1 MKKRF
6 KKIQTK
12 PLKRRWLLLC
22 IIALLSGMP
31 LGCSAAQS
39 DPLEESVQNDVDT
52 ANPAEKDISEEE
64 AVKPSADELTM
75 ETVLQRFEDGSL
87 GEMDYTVY
95 GNGER
100 EEFADADNAYIHFS
114 QIPYEGEEYD
124 IGVSCVTDDNDV
136 EYIDGIYVTRLSD
149 KEMCL
154 IYTSDERYS
163 VVADLEGWLSTKT
176 RISDWLTLDLPE
188 GYSLSDYDASV
199 GDAGGALI
207 EPQAYEVLSEDAFGA
222 FIPEWTMSGA
232 VGIIPDAQKAFIFE
246 DGQIVGK
253 YMSSNHS
260 LEERIETLDGLA
272 MPAALYHVSHDLYTA
287 ADLGNLE
294 EQGIDTSQIET
305 TSEYWYIF
313 FASEDAD
320 NAYYLALDQKQFSK
334 QEAINIAMT
343 VKFPGE
349 KRYD

>member
-1 MKKRF
+1 MKKRS
-6 KKIQTK
+6 KNMQTK
-12 PLKRRWLLLC
+12 LLKRRGVLLC
-22 IIALLSGMP
+22 IIVLLSEIL
-31 LGCSAAQS
+31 LGCSAVQS
-39 DPLEESVQNDVDT
+39 NTLEESVQTDVDT
-52 ANPAEKDISEEE
+52 ANPNEKDISGEE

-75 ETVLQRFEDGSL
+75 EIVLQRFEDGTL
-87 GEMDYTVY
+87 REMDYTLY

-100 EEFADADNAYIHFS
+100 EEFTDADNAYIHFPK
-114 QIPYEGEEYD
+114 IPYEGEEYD
-124 IGVSCVTDDNDV
+124 IGVSCVTDENNV

-154 IYTSDERYS
+154 IYTSDERYQT
-163 VVADLEGWLSTKT
+163 VDDLEGWLSTKT
-176 RISDWLTLDLPE
+176 HISDWLTLDLPE

-199 GDAGGALI
+199 GNAGGALI

-222 FIPEWTMSGA
+222 FLPEWTMSGA
-232 VGIIPDAQKAFIFE
+232 VGIIPDAQEAFIFE
-246 DGQIVGK
+246 DGQIAGK

-260 LEERIETLDGLA
+260 LEEMIETLDGLA

-305 TSEYWYIF
+305 TSEYWYVF

-334 QEAINIAMT
+334 QAAIDIAMT
-343 VKFPGE
+343 VKF
-349 KRYD
+349 R